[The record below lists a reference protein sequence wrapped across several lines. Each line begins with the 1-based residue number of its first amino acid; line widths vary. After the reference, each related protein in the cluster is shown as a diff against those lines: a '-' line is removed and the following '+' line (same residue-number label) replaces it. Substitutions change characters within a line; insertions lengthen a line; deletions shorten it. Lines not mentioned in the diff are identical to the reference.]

1 MLVFPVRISA
11 HKFYGKWHYAY
22 NIIKMIA
29 SQINTRDSEDT
40 RKKPLKWTIASKLY
54 LCQTKHKYI
63 GTWIKKFHDNQSTKC
78 HIHLLGFLF

>member
-40 RKKPLKWTIASKLY
+40 RKNHLNEQLPQNFISAKPNTNTLEHESKSFMI
-54 LCQTKHKYI
+54 TKAPNATYI
-63 GTWIKKFHDNQSTKC
+63 Y
-78 HIHLLGFLF
+78 